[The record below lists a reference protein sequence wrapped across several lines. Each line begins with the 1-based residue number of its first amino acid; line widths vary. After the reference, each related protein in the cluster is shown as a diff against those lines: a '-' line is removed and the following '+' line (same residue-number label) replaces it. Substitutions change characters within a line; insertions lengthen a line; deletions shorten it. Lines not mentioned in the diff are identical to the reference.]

1 MPRFLIVD
9 DHYIFRQGVKKII
22 SDEFGEALF
31 GEAANSAE
39 ASAKLHTD
47 QWDLMILDINMPGRS
62 GLDLLSDAQTYNSK
76 IPILILSMYEED
88 QMALRAL
95 KAGAKGYMCKGRVA
109 NELIIAVR
117 RILEGKEY
125 LSDNVAKLLVSEYRN
140 EKSSDK
146 ISILSDREYF
156 VLLRLAAGETVT
168 EISNS
173 MSLSV
178 KTISTYRSRLMKKL
192 NLNNTAQLI
201 SFVKENNL
209 G

>member
-1 MPRFLIVD
+1 
-9 DHYIFRQGVKKII
+9 
-22 SDEFGEALF
+22 
-31 GEAANSAE
+31 
-39 ASAKLHTD
+39 
-47 QWDLMILDINMPGRS
+47 
-62 GLDLLSDAQTYNSK
+62 
-76 IPILILSMYEED
+76 
-88 QMALRAL
+88 
-95 KAGAKGYMCKGRVA
+95 MCKGRVA